1 MRFKRLGFAGVGI
14 AAVVCAAS
22 PSFSRPLEKELAGLL
37 RDHPQIN
44 ASQKAV
50 ETTRAQIKQVLA
62 EFFPRLS
69 MSTDIGPE
77 ITDGPAQKNRGLD
90 RGAIAQTGITTSVS
104 VTQSLFSGY
113 STASLVRTARLNKW
127 LPLMTL
133 DGTRQGMLLKGIN
146 SYINVLRQRRLIE
159 LAPLNETNIQNQLN
173 LEDERV
179 QRGSGIAVDILQAK
193 SRLQPAK
200 ERRRNSLGRVF

>member
-1 MRFKRLGFAGVGI
+1 
-14 AAVVCAAS
+14 
-22 PSFSRPLEKELAGLL
+22 
-37 RDHPQIN
+37 
-44 ASQKAV
+44 
-50 ETTRAQIKQVLA
+50 
-62 EFFPRLS
+62 
-69 MSTDIGPE
+69 
-77 ITDGPAQKNRGLD
+77 
-90 RGAIAQTGITTSVS
+90 
-104 VTQSLFSGY
+104 
-113 STASLVRTARLNKW
+113 
-127 LPLMTL
+127 MTL